1 MGQYCCNKITR
12 EIYYKYIDKLFI
24 IIYYN
29 GVVIIYVLLKGENLI
44 MSYATK
50 YNKGIKFTFKTAD
63 DVQYVSLE
71 ELYKQNPEQI
81 HDVKALYINTKSRF
95 GDAPCV
101 AVDPV
106 IIVNL
111 PKHLLE
117 TVKEMISDNECVDAI
132 NNNEVKFKIYSYNDS
147 TFNKTCYSVE
157 WL

>member
-1 MGQYCCNKITR
+1 
-12 EIYYKYIDKLFI
+12 
-24 IIYYN
+24 
-29 GVVIIYVLLKGENLI
+29 

-50 YNKGIKFTFKTAD
+50 FNKGSKFTFKTVD
-63 DVQYVSLE
+63 DPQYVSLE
-71 ELYKQNPEQI
+71 VLYNEDPEQI

-101 AVDPV
+101 AIDPV

-111 PKHLLE
+111 PSHLLE
-117 TVKEMISDNECVDAI
+117 TVKEMINNDECVDAI
-132 NNNEVKFKIYSYNDS
+132 NNNEVKFKIYSYKDK